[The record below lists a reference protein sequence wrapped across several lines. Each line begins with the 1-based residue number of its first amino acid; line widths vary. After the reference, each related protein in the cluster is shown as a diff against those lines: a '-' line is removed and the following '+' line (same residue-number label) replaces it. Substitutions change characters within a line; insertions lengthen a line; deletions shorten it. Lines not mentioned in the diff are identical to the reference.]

1 MSFTDQLKK
10 ARKSTGMTQE
20 QAAKAL
26 SIDKSTYC
34 GYETGKR
41 KPDVE
46 RIKELAQLFNVK
58 ADILLE
64 TNAQPKLFVT
74 KEEFA
79 LIEKYRSLDDSG
91 KSFVEA
97 VTEREYQRVTP
108 SYTPSSVSTLAAHG
122 EGATL
127 SEQEEALSKLLAAHP
142 ELGD

>member
-46 RIKELAQLFNVK
+46 RIKELARLFNVK
-58 ADILLE
+58 ADVLLE
-64 TNAQPKLFVT
+64 TNTEPKYFVT
-74 KEEFA
+74 SEEFA
-79 LIEKYRSLDDSG
+79 LIKKYRSLDDSG

-97 VTEREYQRVTP
+97 VTEREYNRVTS
-108 SYTPSSVSTLAAHG
+108 SYALSSVSTLAANSG
-122 EGATL
+122 GASL
-127 SEQEEALSKLLAAHP
+127 DEQLDAAAKFLAAHP

>member
-46 RIKELAQLFNVK
+46 RIKELARLFNVR
-58 ADILLE
+58 ADVLLE
-64 TNAQPKLFVT
+64 TNTEPKYFVSS
-74 KEEFA
+74 EEFA
-79 LIEKYRSLDDSG
+79 LIKKYRSLDDSG

-97 VTEREYQRVTP
+97 VTEREYNRVTS
-108 SYTPSSVSTLAAHG
+108 SYALSSVSTLAAHS
-122 EGATL
+122 EGASL
-127 SEQEEALSKLLAAHP
+127 EEQLDAAAKLLASHP